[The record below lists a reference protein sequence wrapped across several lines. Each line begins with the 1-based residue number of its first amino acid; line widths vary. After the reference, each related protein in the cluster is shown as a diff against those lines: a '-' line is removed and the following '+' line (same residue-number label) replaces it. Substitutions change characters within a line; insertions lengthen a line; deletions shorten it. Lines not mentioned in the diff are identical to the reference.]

1 MNMQRPR
8 DHDLMVTAARLVGIG
23 HSYVAAADA
32 VGRDESTIRR
42 WSKLPAFQAE
52 RERAREESIDPSPR
66 RVLIDAL
73 SATKDN
79 GSPDW
84 NARLR
89 AAEHL
94 LELEGKA
101 APASE
106 QETVLAGL
114 SPSAR
119 ALLGFS

>member
-1 MNMQRPR
+1 MQKPR

-32 VGRDESTIRR
+32 VDRDESTIRR

-94 LELEGKA
+94 LELEAHSRPQSDPGA
-101 APASE
+101 E
-106 QETVLAGL
+106 LAGL
-114 SPSAR
+114 GPAAR
-119 ALLGFS
+119 AALGLQ

>member
-1 MNMQRPR
+1 MQRPR

-23 HSYVAAADA
+23 HSYVAAARA

-89 AAEHL
+89 AAERL
-94 LELEGKA
+94 LELEGKS

-119 ALLGFS
+119 AALGL

>member
-1 MNMQRPR
+1 
-8 DHDLMVTAARLVGIG
+8 MVTAAQLVGIG
-23 HSYVAAADA
+23 HSYVAAVDA

-42 WSKLPAFQAE
+42 WSKPPALQAE
-52 RERAREESIDPSPR
+52 RQQAREESIDPSPR
-66 RVLIDAL
+66 RVLLDAL
-73 SATKDN
+73 STTKDN

-101 APASE
+101 APTSE

-114 SPSAR
+114 SPA
-119 ALLGFS
+119 AHAQLGL